1 MGKSES
7 FPDFIGFRLERIRRL
22 ALKAGG
28 HHRGQYTQNDEDRY
42 DFDEGEASWGAGIMV
57 VLMPAGA

>member
-1 MGKSES
+1 
-7 FPDFIGFRLERIRRL
+7 L